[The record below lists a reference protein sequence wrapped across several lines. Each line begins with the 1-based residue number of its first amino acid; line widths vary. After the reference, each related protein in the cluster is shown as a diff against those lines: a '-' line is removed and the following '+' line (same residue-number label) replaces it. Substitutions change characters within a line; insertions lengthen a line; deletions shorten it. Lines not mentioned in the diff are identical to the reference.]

1 MALKIFLNLAR
12 IPFGHTH
19 IILYKAGHV
28 TDYCYTQEINWW
40 PSSWFSTS
48 WDCTIS
54 SESYCFINC
63 FFMSVSK
70 YTSLAFRNYS
80 SFLFT
85 YLQLA
90 SADQFADY
98 SHSCHV
104 NHIFIYSLIIHKVI
118 IWFFSLNTKLFA
130 HFTTV
135 FYNYS
140 LNTYS
145 LQNGWGGQQ

>member
-1 MALKIFLNLAR
+1 
-12 IPFGHTH
+12 
-19 IILYKAGHV
+19 
-28 TDYCYTQEINWW
+28 
-40 PSSWFSTS
+40 
-48 WDCTIS
+48 
-54 SESYCFINC
+54 
-63 FFMSVSK
+63 MSVSK

-98 SHSCHV
+98 SLIHY
-104 NHIFIYSLIIHKVI
+104 IYSLIIHVVI
-118 IWFFSLNTKLFA
+118 IWYFSLNTKLFA

-145 LQNGWGGQQ
+145 LQNDRGGH